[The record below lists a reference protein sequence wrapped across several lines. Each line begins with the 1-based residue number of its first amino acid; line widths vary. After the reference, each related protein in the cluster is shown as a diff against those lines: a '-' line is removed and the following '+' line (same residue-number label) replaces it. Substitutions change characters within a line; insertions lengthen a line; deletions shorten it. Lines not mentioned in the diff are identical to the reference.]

1 MPKQDTLEVSIKRER
16 ARLQKARDTAAQ
28 KKAGA
33 EQELAA
39 IDVELAAIAAYEK
52 AKDGNGQRAPLR
64 VKPRKNGRRGEK
76 RAAVLDKINQ
86 HPDGL
91 SRGEI
96 LNLMGV
102 KGNKSAEQS
111 VSNALSALTK
121 QNQLGKRDG
130 KYVPA

>member
-1 MPKQDTLEVSIKRER
+1 MAKQETLEASVKRER
-16 ARLQKARDTAAQ
+16 ARLQKARDRVAQ
-28 KKAGA
+28 KKANVDR
-33 EQELAA
+33 ELAA
-39 IDVELAAIAAYEK
+39 IERELAAIGAYEK
-52 AKDGNGQRAPLR
+52 AKRGNGQAAPIRAVR
-64 VKPRKNGRRGEK
+64 RKGGRRGEK
-76 RAAVLDKINQ
+76 RAAVLATVNQ
-86 HPDGL
+86 HPDGV

-96 LNLMGV
+96 LNLMGA